1 MSVQLPLPFKD
12 RIEKQLGKKAADFFN
27 ALENPKPVSIRLNQ
41 KKYAGPLS
49 ADRVL
54 WSSNGYYL
62 TERPSFTLDPLFH
75 AGAYYVQ
82 EASSMFLEQAIN
94 RIINPDEAIK
104 VLDLCASPGG
114 KSTHLLSLL
123 NNESL
128 LISNEVINTRLGP
141 LQENISKWGYSNVVT
156 TNLDPKS
163 FNSLQGY
170 FDIVLID
177 APCSG
182 EGLFRKDPKAIQE
195 WSEINAANCVLR
207 QKRII
212 QDVLPCIKPGGYLVY
227 STCTY
232 NPEEN
237 INQIDKIIREHD
249 FKSIPIPLT
258 PEWNITEASM
268 NKALGYQ
275 FYPNNTRGEGFFL
288 AIVQNQQCE
297 NRELKKCK
305 SLKQYKGDIIN
316 ANSYLEKPELFNLLE
331 PFPNEICFLAE
342 NLIPEIEQ
350 LMGYLPVKKIGTKLG
365 EIKGKDFI
373 PHHDLALSNDKS
385 GKIPCINLDKTNAL
399 QYLRR
404 NQFDYNAD
412 QQAWHL
418 AQYKGLGLGWVNITS
433 GRANNKLPM
442 NLRIRNL

>member
-1 MSVQLPLPFKD
+1 
-12 RIEKQLGKKAADFFN
+12 
-27 ALENPKPVSIRLNQ
+27 
-41 KKYAGPLS
+41 
-49 ADRVL
+49 
-54 WSSNGYYL
+54 
-62 TERPSFTLDPLFH
+62 
-75 AGAYYVQ
+75 
-82 EASSMFLEQAIN
+82 
-94 RIINPDEAIK
+94 
-104 VLDLCASPGG
+104 
-114 KSTHLLSLL
+114 
-123 NNESL
+123 
-128 LISNEVINTRLGP
+128 
-141 LQENISKWGYSNVVT
+141 
-156 TNLDPKS
+156 
-163 FNSLQGY
+163 
-170 FDIVLID
+170 
-177 APCSG
+177 
-182 EGLFRKDPKAIQE
+182 
-195 WSEINAANCVLR
+195 
-207 QKRII
+207 
-212 QDVLPCIKPGGYLVY
+212 
-227 STCTY
+227 
-232 NPEEN
+232 
-237 INQIDKIIREHD
+237 REHD